1 MLKIQIPGRKP
12 IILEHLVLDFN
23 GTIAIDGKII
33 SGVKERL
40 KKDLKESNNT
50 HLNS

>member
-40 KKDLKESNNT
+40 KKRSQRI
-50 HLNS
+50 